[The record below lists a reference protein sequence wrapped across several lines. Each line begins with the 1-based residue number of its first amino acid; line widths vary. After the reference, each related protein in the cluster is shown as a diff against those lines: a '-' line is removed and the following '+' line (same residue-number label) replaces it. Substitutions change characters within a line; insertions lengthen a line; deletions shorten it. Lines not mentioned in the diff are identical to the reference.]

1 MLDDRHTRNG
11 RAAKQYPEEDIAIMM
26 TVYTRAPEKWL
37 LVDRETGQA
46 YVGNEAGSWDR
57 LDPYIDEEKRPK
69 NDRKL

>member
-11 RAAKQYPEEDIAIMM
+11 RVAKQYPEEDIAIMM

-46 YVGNEAGSWDR
+46 FVGNKMGSWDR
-57 LDPYIDEEKRPK
+57 LDPTINEEKRNASK
-69 NDRKL
+69 RI